1 MDAEKNIL
9 DQLKKEGIKGKPFSV
24 PTGYFSAFA
33 QRSLAT
39 IKKSEA
45 SNEPESNLSIAG
57 ATRKMPFSVPDG
69 YFQNLHFKKPSGLL
83 LNKFNKAIAI
93 AASFIILITSAIYL
107 LNKPRHIAPLGVF
120 QETSSK
126 VNDLSNEQLENF
138 IYQETKAPPRHL
150 TRQVNKSAKPEQ
162 LLKDISDKELS
173 NFLEE
178 TSDNNDDVLM
188 N

>member
-24 PTGYFSAFA
+24 PTDYFGTLV
-33 QRSLAT
+33 Q
-39 IKKSEA
+39 KSITA
-45 SNEPESNLSIAG
+45 INKSDAANELESNRIIAS
-57 ATRKMPFSVPDG
+57 ATRKMPFSIPDG
-69 YFQNLHFKKPSGLL
+69 YFQNLRFKKPSGLL
-83 LNKFNKAIAI
+83 INKFNKAIAI
-93 AASFIILITSAIYL
+93 AASFIVLITSAIYL
-107 LNKPRHIAPLGVF
+107 LDKPHRNASHEVF

-138 IYQETKAPPRHL
+138 IYQETETAPRHL
-150 TRQVNKSAKPEQ
+150 TRQINNVAKPEQ
-162 LLKDISDKELS
+162 LLKDIPDKELS